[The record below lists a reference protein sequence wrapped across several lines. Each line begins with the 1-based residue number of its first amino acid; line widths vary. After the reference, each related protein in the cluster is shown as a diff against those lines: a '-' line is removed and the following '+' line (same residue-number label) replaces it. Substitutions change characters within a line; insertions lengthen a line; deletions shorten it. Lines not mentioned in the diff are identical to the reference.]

1 MESVGESKVN
11 LSLDEHIVGIVVAH
25 GYRLSGLSV
34 CLACPSVWLVGLLGV
49 SVCLVCLSV

>member
-34 CLACPSVWLVGLLGV
+34 CLAC
-49 SVCLVCLSV
+49 LSV